1 MHQFPM
7 ESGEQGRSYATC
19 PHSPSQDSEPWLW
32 MPRPTHF
39 PFLHM
44 TPALPRMFLISCV
57 PFASQVCLLLFLLC
71 CPSQICN
78 PSLPSWTG
86 QVKLGRGYE
95 EDSTCPVFSPCSS
108 MISGPVR
115 CLAGNF
121 TWLFLMQGKDISE
134 QNCFH

>member
-1 MHQFPM
+1 MHQFPL

-95 EDSTCPVFSPCSS
+95 EDSTCPVFFPMFFYDIRSREMP
-108 MISGPVR
+108 GRELHLVVPH
-115 CLAGNF
+115 AGKRHF
-121 TWLFLMQGKDISE
+121 
-134 QNCFH
+134 